1 MTKEISTYEF
11 IKNATFRI
19 DDESNIL
26 KGVTIC
32 GPGRDQRSYYA
43 TSPEK
48 GEGTLTLDV
57 LEEALA
63 IVKLFNKKG
72 YNFIINEV
80 IGTVSIMPIVPD
92 IPRII
97 SIATEYM
104 LRIWCIW
111 YEYAY
116 IIMTSPRLPPA

>member
-11 IKNATFRI
+11 IKN
-19 DDESNIL
+19 
-26 KGVTIC
+26 
-32 GPGRDQRSYYA
+32 A

-63 IVKLFNKKG
+63 IVKLFNKEG

-80 IGTVSIMPIVPD
+80 IPATLKNIVTN
-92 IPRII
+92 
-97 SIATEYM
+97 SYGV
-104 LRIWCIW
+104 
-111 YEYAY
+111 
-116 IIMTSPRLPPA
+116 

>member
-1 MTKEISTYEF
+1 MTMEISTYEF
-11 IKNATFRI
+11 TKTATFRI
-19 DDESNIL
+19 DDKSNIL

-43 TSPEK
+43 TSPVK

-63 IVKLFNKKG
+63 IVKLFNKKD

-80 IGTVSIMPIVPD
+80 IPATLKNIVTN
-92 IPRII
+92 
-97 SIATEYM
+97 S
-104 LRIWCIW
+104 
-111 YEYAY
+111 
-116 IIMTSPRLPPA
+116 

>member
-1 MTKEISTYEF
+1 MTMEISTYEF
-11 IKNATFRI
+11 TKTATFRI

-32 GPGRDQRSYYA
+32 GLGRDQRSYYA
-43 TSPEK
+43 TSPVK

-80 IGTVSIMPIVPD
+80 IPATLKNIVTN
-92 IPRII
+92 
-97 SIATEYM
+97 S
-104 LRIWCIW
+104 
-111 YEYAY
+111 
-116 IIMTSPRLPPA
+116 

>member
-1 MTKEISTYEF
+1 MTMEISTYEF
-11 IKNATFRI
+11 VKNATFRI

-80 IGTVSIMPIVPD
+80 IPATLKNIV
-92 IPRII
+92 
-97 SIATEYM
+97 TN
-104 LRIWCIW
+104 
-111 YEYAY
+111 
-116 IIMTSPRLPPA
+116 T